1 MKNILNISWNVK
13 PFAELTVFELYEILK
28 LRSAIFVVEQ
38 NCVFQ
43 DIDELDKQ
51 AHHCMGTLD
60 GELVAYSR
68 LFDKAII
75 YDKASIG
82 RVIIHT
88 KVRKYGLGKKLM
100 EVSIHFIEQL
110 FGKQPLKIGAQFY
123 LKRFYE
129 GLGFQ
134 QTSDIYMEDDIPH
147 IYMEKA

>member
-1 MKNILNISWNVK
+1 MKNTLHISWIVK
-13 PFAELTVFELYEILK
+13 PFSELTVVELYEILK

-43 DIDELDKQ
+43 DLDDLDKQ
-51 AHHCMGTLD
+51 AHHCMGMLD
-60 GELVAYSR
+60 GELLAYSR
-68 LFDKAII
+68 LFDKSVI

-82 RVIIHT
+82 RVIINA
-88 KVRKYGLGKKLM
+88 KARKDGLGKKLM
-100 EVSIHFIEQL
+100 EVSIQFIEQL

-147 IYMEKA
+147 IYMEKV